1 MRAQQ
6 IKTGIHRIGIVLLAV
21 FAVPG
26 ALLYGAW
33 ALGLA
38 GGGGAVGL
46 ALVLA
51 GIVLYILAIGI
62 AWVIAGFTGTGG

>member
-1 MRAQQ
+1 MRTQRV
-6 IKTGIHRIGIVLLAV
+6 KTGIHRLGIVLLAA

-26 ALLYGAW
+26 ALLYGAQ
-33 ALGLA
+33 ALGLT

-46 ALVLA
+46 GLVLT

-62 AWVIAGFTGTGG
+62 AWVIAGFTGSGD